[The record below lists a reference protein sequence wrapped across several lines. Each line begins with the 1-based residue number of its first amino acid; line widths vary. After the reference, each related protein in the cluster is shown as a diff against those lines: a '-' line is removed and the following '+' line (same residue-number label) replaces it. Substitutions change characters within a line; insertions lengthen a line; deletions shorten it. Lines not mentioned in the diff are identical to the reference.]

1 MKRVGRAVRV
11 GEVAFGLG
19 VFAKRWF
26 EPREVIGR
34 IAGAV
39 SDDPGYGSDYCMNL
53 GEGMTLE
60 PVAPFRFL
68 NHSCQP
74 NCDLVFVVRRDEAQT
89 VVRRT
94 MYLQALASIAPEAEL
109 TIDYAWPAHFAI
121 PCLCGT
127 AACRGWIVDPD
138 ELADVTSPH

>member
-11 GEVAFGLG
+11 GEVPFGLG

-39 SDDPGYGSDYCMNL
+39 SDDPAYGSDYCMNL

-74 NCDLVFVVRRDEAQT
+74 NCDLVFVIRRDESQRI
-89 VVRRT
+89 VRRT
-94 MYLQALASIAPEAEL
+94 MYLQALSAIAPEAEL

-127 AACRGWIVDPD
+127 PACRGWIVDPD
-138 ELADVTSPH
+138 ELAAFLNR